1 MLTTRKSLLVLS
13 IITLLPN
20 LAFAELSYGLGIG
33 HISSE
38 KTKES
43 DVFALLRG
51 SRNNDLDNFSQD
63 NTDIAFR
70 LFASFDY
77 ENFLDIEFAYTD
89 YGENSFS
96 GDKLFPNVSN
106 TTRDYSKAEA
116 SGELTG
122 FSLSIGPKKQYP
134 NGLIVSGKVG
144 ALMWSVNGEGYKRN
158 EITFTDSS
166 TSSFE
171 ETLDIDDDGVS
182 FLLGIGLSYSNFTLG
197 FERVSINSSET
208 NLIMLSAKF

>member
-1 MLTTRKSLLVLS
+1 MKQTIKSLLILS
-13 IITLLPN
+13 VIFVLPN
-20 LAFAELSYGLGIG
+20 LAIAELSYGLGVG
-33 HISSE
+33 YISSE

-43 DVFALLRG
+43 DIFALLAG
-51 SRNNDLDNFSQD
+51 SRNKDLDNFSQD

-70 LFASFDY
+70 VFASYDY

-96 GDKLFPNVSN
+96 GDKLFPNASN
-106 TTRDYSKAEA
+106 TTRNYSKAEA

-122 FSLSIGPKKQYP
+122 FSITIGPKKQYS
-134 NGLIVSGKVG
+134 NGLIVSGKMG
-144 ALMWSVNGEGYKRN
+144 ALMWNVNGEGYKLS
-158 EITFTDSS
+158 ETTYTDLS
-166 TSSFE
+166 TSSWE

-182 FLLGIGLSYSNFTLG
+182 FLLGVGVSYSHFTLG